1 MKLTTG
7 STIQIVIGDLGLATV
22 VDSCHKAH
30 SFLGTPEYMAPELFE
45 QDYNELVDIYSFGLC
60 VLELFTAETPYRECT
75 GVAQIYKKVITGVRP
90 NVLSQ
95 VQEPNVKTFIER
107 CLGQPW
113 DRPSAAELL
122 RDSFFLELD
131 DCSCLLVQP
140 LLPAREDQTQAADAD
155 PLVSELNGLAP
166 E

>member
-1 MKLTTG
+1 MKVITG
-7 STIQIVIGDLGLATV
+7 SPIQIVIGDLGLATV
-22 VDSCHKAH
+22 VDSSHKAH

-60 VLELFTAETPYRECT
+60 VLELFTAETPFTECT

-90 NVLSQ
+90 DALNRL
-95 VQEPNVKTFIER
+95 QESNVKRFIER

-113 DRPSAAELL
+113 DRPSAAQLL
-122 RDSFFLELD
+122 HDPFFFELD
-131 DCSCLLVQP
+131 YCSCLLVQP
-140 LLPAREDQTQAADAD
+140 ALLAREDQTRAVDAE
-155 PLVSELNGLAP
+155 LVVAELNQPTP